1 MINEQAC
8 VLSMFQDVTEWKRT
22 EAELIEAVNMVMK
35 DPEWFSNTVVKKLMA
50 VRGKKPTPQ
59 TEVKLKR
66 LTTRERQVLEAIC
79 RGLST
84 AEIAAK
90 LGVAGNTV
98 RNYFSSLYKKLE
110 VHSRA
115 EVIVWAKRHDVML

>member
-1 MINEQAC
+1 
-8 VLSMFQDVTEWKRT
+8 
-22 EAELIEAVNMVMK
+22 MVMK
-35 DPEWFSNTVVKKLMA
+35 DPEWFSSSVVKKLMS

-59 TEVKLKR
+59 TEAKLAR

-84 AEIAAK
+84 AEIATK

-98 RNYFSSLYKKLE
+98 RNYFSSLYKKLG

-115 EVIVWAKRHDVML
+115 EVIVWA